1 GVPLL
6 GHRVP
11 EGAGRHCLVERG
23 VEHGDLRES
32 GPGGADRLDAGQVGR
47 VLQRRQRGER
57 ADGGDDVVVD
67 EDRVAEPVAPV
78 HHPVPG
84 ADQVR
89 ARAGHAVQDA
99 GDDRLAA
106 AVGEGF
112 GDVARWTLDSQHGLV
127 GADLVGQAAQH
138 PLAGSGGDQRELHR
152 RAARVEHQHR
162 AARGCHGWDATGSGK
177 MAGAGRTGLPSVRPM
192 VPLSH
197 VLTFAA
203 VVSVLIAIP
212 GPSVLFTI
220 SRALTVG
227 RRAALLTVAGNEL
240 GLCVQLVAVAFGVGA
255 VVERSAQILTVVK
268 FAGAAY
274 LVFLGVQAI
283 RHRTSVAEAMAARV
297 TPVTP
302 LRAIRDGFV
311 VGAANPK
318 TIVFFV
324 VGLPEF
330 VSSAPGHLPAPAQ
343 MLILGALFPVIA
355 LVLDS
360 AWAAIA
366 GTARQWLVRS
376 PRRLAMIGGTAGL
389 VMIGLGIGV
398 AVTGRKD

>member
-1 GVPLL
+1 
-6 GHRVP
+6 
-11 EGAGRHCLVERG
+11 
-23 VEHGDLRES
+23 
-32 GPGGADRLDAGQVGR
+32 
-47 VLQRRQRGER
+47 
-57 ADGGDDVVVD
+57 
-67 EDRVAEPVAPV
+67 
-78 HHPVPG
+78 
-84 ADQVR
+84 
-89 ARAGHAVQDA
+89 
-99 GDDRLAA
+99 
-106 AVGEGF
+106 
-112 GDVARWTLDSQHGLV
+112 
-127 GADLVGQAAQH
+127 
-138 PLAGSGGDQRELHR
+138 
-152 RAARVEHQHR
+152 
-162 AARGCHGWDATGSGK
+162 
-177 MAGAGRTGLPSVRPM
+177 M
-192 VPLSH
+192 VPFSH
-197 VLTFAA
+197 VLAFAA

-227 RRAALLTVAGNEL
+227 RRGALLTVVGNEL

-255 VVERSAQILTVVK
+255 VVERWVQILTVVK

-283 RHRTSVAEAMAARV
+283 RHRTSMAEALAARLQ
-297 TPVTP
+297 PVPP

-311 VGAANPK
+311 VGVANPK

-330 VSSAPGHLPAPAQ
+330 VSSAPGHLPVPAQ

-366 GTARQWLVRS
+366 GTAREWFVRS
-376 PRRLAMIGGTAGL
+376 PRRLAMIGGTGGL

>member
-1 GVPLL
+1 
-6 GHRVP
+6 
-11 EGAGRHCLVERG
+11 
-23 VEHGDLRES
+23 
-32 GPGGADRLDAGQVGR
+32 
-47 VLQRRQRGER
+47 
-57 ADGGDDVVVD
+57 
-67 EDRVAEPVAPV
+67 
-78 HHPVPG
+78 
-84 ADQVR
+84 
-89 ARAGHAVQDA
+89 
-99 GDDRLAA
+99 
-106 AVGEGF
+106 
-112 GDVARWTLDSQHGLV
+112 
-127 GADLVGQAAQH
+127 
-138 PLAGSGGDQRELHR
+138 
-152 RAARVEHQHR
+152 
-162 AARGCHGWDATGSGK
+162 
-177 MAGAGRTGLPSVRPM
+177 M

-197 VLTFAA
+197 VLTFAV

-227 RRAALLTVAGNEL
+227 RRAALLTVVGNEL

-283 RHRTSVAEAMAARV
+283 RHRTSVVAALAARV

-330 VSSAPGHLPAPAQ
+330 VSSAPGHLPVPAQ

-366 GTARQWLVRS
+366 GTARQWLRRS
-376 PRRLAMIGGTAGL
+376 PR
-389 VMIGLGIGV
+389 GLGTSRGDRRPGEG
-398 AVTGRKD
+398 GRDRRRGRPGDDGAGHRRRGDRPQGLAPQGRCPAKPESYRRFSGR